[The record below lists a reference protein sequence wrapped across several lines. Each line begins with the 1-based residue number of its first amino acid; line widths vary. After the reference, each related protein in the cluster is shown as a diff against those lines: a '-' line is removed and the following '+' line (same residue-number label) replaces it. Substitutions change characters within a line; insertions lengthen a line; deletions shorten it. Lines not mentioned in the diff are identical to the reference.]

1 MKAAQSKFVPGA
13 DRHPFNP
20 APADP
25 RSPDAALLVA
35 VLLSGIV
42 AIAALAGDLI
52 FGWLS

>member
-1 MKAAQSKFVPGA
+1 MKAPRSKIVRDA
-13 DRHPFNP
+13 DGNPFGVT
-20 APADP
+20 PADP

-52 FGWLS
+52 FGWLP